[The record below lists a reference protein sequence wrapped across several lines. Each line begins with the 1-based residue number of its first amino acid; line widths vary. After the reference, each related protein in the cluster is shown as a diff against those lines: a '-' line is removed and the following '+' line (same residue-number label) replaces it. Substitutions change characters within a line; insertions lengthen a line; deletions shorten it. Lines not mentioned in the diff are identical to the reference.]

1 MMGKSHSTSAVA
13 AGLGVAPLLGLTTLV
28 SAAPFALITGGAGT
42 LPDLD
47 HRRSSASRLFGRF
60 GYHLSGGL
68 RGASNWIY
76 QRTKG
81 PRDEPQ
87 GKHRHLTHT
96 IAFALVV
103 GGAVAG
109 LCWICPPLSLAVY
122 GATAMLTAD
131 RLGDRVLIPAGI
143 GLVPHA
149 ALLYQHPETVAWQ
162 TGLAIA
168 LGMVTH
174 DLGDALTHSGAP
186 LIAGLWPFAIA
197 GETWFEVKLLG
208 PLSFRTNG
216 PIEHW
221 VAFPLLLGATAAA
234 VVPLEPLPD
243 LAAQLSTSTVMAS
256 LLVGAAATLFRLAY
270 LLAKTLQ
277 KHPVLAGR
285 G

>member
-1 MMGKSHSTSAVA
+1 MMGKSHALSSVG
-13 AGLGVAPLLGLTTLV
+13 AGLAAAPLLGLTTLV
-28 SAAPFALITGGAGT
+28 SAGPFALMTAGAGT

-47 HRRSSASRLFGRF
+47 HRRSSASRVFGRV
-60 GYHLSGGL
+60 GYHLSGAL
-68 RGASNWIY
+68 RGLSNGIY

-81 PRDEPQ
+81 PRDEPE

-103 GGAVAG
+103 GGALAG
-109 LCWICPPLSLAVY
+109 LCWICPPLSLGVY
-122 GATAMLTAD
+122 AATAMLTAD

-186 LIAGLWPFAIA
+186 IVAGLWPFQIA

-208 PLSFRTNG
+208 RFSFRTNG
-216 PIEHW
+216 PVEHW
-221 VAFPLLLGATAAA
+221 VAFPVLLGLTAVAAA
-234 VVPLEPLPD
+234 QLDPLAG
-243 LAAQLSTSTVMAS
+243 LAAQLPTSHTLAS
-256 LLVGAAATLFRLAY
+256 LLIGAGALLLRLAH
-270 LLAKTLQ
+270 LLVKQAK
-277 KHPVLAGR
+277 KHPVLVGR
-285 G
+285 

>member
-28 SAAPFALITGGAGT
+28 SAAPFALIAGGAGT

-47 HRRSSASRLFGRF
+47 HRRSSASRVFGRF
-60 GYHLSGGL
+60 GYHLSGAL
-68 RGASNWIY
+68 RGLSNAIY

-81 PRDEPQ
+81 PKDEPE

-96 IAFALVV
+96 ILFALVV
-103 GGAVAG
+103 GGALAG
-109 LCWICPPLSLAVY
+109 LCWLAPPLALAVY
-122 GATAMLTAD
+122 AATAMLTAD

-149 ALLYQHPETVAWQ
+149 ALLYQHPEQVAWQ
-162 TGLAIA
+162 TGLAVA

-186 LIAGLWPFAIA
+186 ILAGLWPFPIA

-216 PIEHW
+216 PVEHW
-221 VAFPLLLGATAAA
+221 VAFPLILGATAAA
-234 VVPLEPLPD
+234 VVPLDPLAG
-243 LAAQLSTSTVMAS
+243 LAAQLPTSHTLAS
-256 LLVGAAATLFRLAY
+256 LLIGAGALLLRLAH
-270 LLAKTLQ
+270 LLVKQAK
-277 KHPVLAGR
+277 KHPVLVGR
-285 G
+285 

>member
-1 MMGKSHSTSAVA
+1 MMGRSHVTHSLATGLAVA
-13 AGLGVAPLLGLTTLV
+13 PMLGLTTLV
-28 SAAPFALITGGAGT
+28 SAAPFALMTGGAGS

-47 HRRSSASRLFGRF
+47 HRRSSASRMFGRF

-103 GGAVAG
+103 GGVIGG
-109 LCWICPPLSLAVY
+109 LCWICPPLSLGVY
-122 GATAMLTAD
+122 AATAMLTAD
-131 RLGDRVLIPAGI
+131 RLGDRVLIPAGV

-149 ALLYQHPETVAWQ
+149 ALLYQQPEVVAWQ

-186 LIAGLWPFAIA
+186 ILAGLWPFAIA
-197 GETWFEVKLLG
+197 GETWYEVKLLG
-208 PLSFRTNG
+208 KFSFRTNG

-221 VAFPLLLGATAAA
+221 LVFPLLLGATAAA
-234 VVPLEPLPD
+234 AVPLVPVSD
-243 LAAQLSTSTVMAS
+243 IATHLAVPTATAS
-256 LLVGAAATLFRLAY
+256 LLVGAAATVARLVC
-270 LLAKTLQ
+270 LLAKQLKKT
-277 KHPVLAGR
+277 PVLAGR